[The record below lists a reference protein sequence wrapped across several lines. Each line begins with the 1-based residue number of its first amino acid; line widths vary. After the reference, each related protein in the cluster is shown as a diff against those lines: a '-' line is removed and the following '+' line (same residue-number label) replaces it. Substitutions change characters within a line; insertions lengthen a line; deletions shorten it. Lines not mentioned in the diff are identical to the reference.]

1 MKGLEYKLQSQKWDT
16 ILRLGQSLI
25 KYGAGCFFVWQ
36 LALAIESLAG
46 KATLA
51 DFGVFLFA
59 DLKANTVFS
68 HIIMGIVGI
77 GGAGFGLRERAHKRK
92 EINRLGN
99 RVVEVEK
106 RLNPTRSSSGLTTD
120 GRSRPEDEP

>member
-1 MKGLEYKLQSQKWDT
+1 MKELEYKLQTQKLDSR
-16 ILRLGQSLI
+16 LRLGLALI
-25 KYGAGCFFVWQ
+25 RYGAACFIVWRLG
-36 LALAIESLAG
+36 LAVEYLAG

-51 DFGVFLFA
+51 DFGFFLYA

-68 HIIMGIVGI
+68 HIIMGILGL
-77 GGAGFGLRERAHKRK
+77 GGASYGLRERAQKRK
-92 EINRLGN
+92 EIKRLGN

-106 RLNPTRSSSGLTTD
+106 RLDPNRSSSGLTID